1 MCCSPLAVEKD
12 FNGRPL
18 KDDLSVET
26 AGVGHWVA
34 VVKRLP
40 AYDEDEETADDTAAT
55 VASAAAAV
63 QDAKETKGEAKSS
76 DAKTAPEKKEGK
88 AAQSSTITKPMVLL
102 NLVRAA
108 QSSGVL
114 ARLAASFARLDNL
127 SHILVWSNSDGREG
141 GEECEV
147 SLVELPRLKTRFGA
161 RVDSDGVVRL
171 YSLDYDGL
179 FITKAPDQMV
189 SVQSF

>member
-1 MCCSPLAVEKD
+1 VEKD

-63 QDAKETKGEAKSS
+63 QDAKETKGEAKGS
-76 DAKTAPEKKEGK
+76 DAKATPSQPEKKEGK

-189 SVQSF
+189 SLPACDHS